1 MADKYTIEE
10 ALEKTMVDYNEVLT
24 KLALGEE
31 PPKDKP
37 VPEKKDDS
45 KKDPS

>member
-10 ALEKTMVDYNEVLT
+10 ALEKTMADYNEALT
-24 KLALGEE
+24 KLAMGEE
-31 PPKDKP
+31 PPKDEP
-37 VPEKKDDS
+37 APEKTEDS